1 MKNLKIG
8 NLVNKTILNMAAK
21 RGISIDEDENTLM
34 IYVDGR
40 EGYGEDYI
48 DTPYLTFR
56 RNQENGEL
64 FFAYFSDAFDDKKI
78 EDMCHWLNSSAMLK
92 TIIKEIDKIL

>member
-34 IYVDGR
+34 IFVDGR
-40 EGYGEDYI
+40 EAYGEDYI
-48 DTPYLTFR
+48 DTPYLTFN

-64 FFAYFSDAFDDKKI
+64 FFCGYGDGFAGKKI
-78 EDMCHWLNSSAMLK
+78 EDMCHWLNSSEMLK
-92 TIIKEIDKIL
+92 TIIKEMDKIL